1 MDRCESASLIN
12 RFATLTPPCGF
23 RREEVL
29 LEDTDLQV
37 GDIPLAVAGTVN
49 LDEGYN
55 LTAAI
60 PQVSIAN
67 VTTLLETELPVEAAG
82 EFQFDGTVTGPLDQ
96 PQMAGRLE
104 NTGLIQA
111 DQVALEILEANFV
124 ASARAVDLQTL
135 RVVPAAGGFLTAS
148 GQVDL
153 ENSDNIGLNID
164 FQTDLPADAPGGRL
178 RAFPYPKMWCLDR
191 CRRQASFGVA
201 SALPGDG
208 AV

>member
-1 MDRCESASLIN
+1 MRINRPRFRGVAPSAQWTGRESASLNQPIRDIN
-12 RFATLTPPCGF
+12 TTLRFQG
-23 RREEVL
+23 EEVL

-124 ASARAVDLQTL
+124 ASARAVDFAN
-135 RVVPAAGGFLTAS
+135 PAGSSGG
-148 GQVDL
+148 G
-153 ENSDNIGLNID
+153 GLPYR
-164 FQTDLPADAPGGRL
+164 QRPG
-178 RAFPYPKMWCLDR
+178 
-191 CRRQASFGVA
+191 
-201 SALPGDG
+201 
-208 AV
+208 